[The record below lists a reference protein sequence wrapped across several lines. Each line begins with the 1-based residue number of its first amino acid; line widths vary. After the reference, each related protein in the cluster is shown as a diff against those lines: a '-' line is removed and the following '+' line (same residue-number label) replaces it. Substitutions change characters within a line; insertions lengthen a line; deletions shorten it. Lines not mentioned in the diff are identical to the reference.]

1 MKFTSNLVWR
11 GGRKRNGFN
20 KLDFVDFF
28 ARVLKRR
35 GGKPQHAAAIEK
47 QYIGARVQGS
57 KNAWKLQFQKGYLK
71 KSFLFV
77 FFLDSTQKKFT
88 IIY

>member
-1 MKFTSNLVWR
+1 MKFTSNSVWR
-11 GGRKRNGFN
+11 SWFGGGRKRNGFN

-57 KNAWKLQFQKGYLK
+57 KKDRKLQFQKDFK
-71 KSFLFV
+71 K
-77 FFLDSTQKKFT
+77 
-88 IIY
+88 